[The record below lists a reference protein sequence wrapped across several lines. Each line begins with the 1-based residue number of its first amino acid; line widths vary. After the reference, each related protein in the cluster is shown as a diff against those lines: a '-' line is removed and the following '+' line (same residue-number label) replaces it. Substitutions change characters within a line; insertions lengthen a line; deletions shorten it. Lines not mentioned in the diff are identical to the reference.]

1 METEQKIKK
10 GIAFAI
16 LAAVLYAIN
25 APFSKILLE
34 FMPPTL
40 MAGFLY
46 VGAGIGMIFI
56 ALMRKIKKYE
66 AKELKLTNNEPYE
79 KRRLDISSKDSIPQ
93 DNVTKNIPNHNL
105 VLIFSLNT
113 IRAIIAVATISKLLS
128 NDAFAAVVEFRP
140 NSKQI
145 GAAISKTIIAMVYGN
160 SKKKSA
166 QDCGLGYFL

>member
-1 METEQKIKK
+1 MREPIPENI
-10 GIAFAI
+10 
-16 LAAVLYAIN
+16 
-25 APFSKILLE
+25 PFSRTICNGS
-34 FMPPTL
+34 FDD
-40 MAGFLY
+40 
-46 VGAGIGMIFI
+46 IFRVQLFSNPQQMV
-56 ALMRKIKKYE
+56 ASK
-66 AKELKLTNNEPYE
+66 TNKEPYE

-160 SKKKSA
+160 SDFVNFNSFA
-166 QDCGLGYFL
+166 SYFFIFRIRAINIIPIPAPT